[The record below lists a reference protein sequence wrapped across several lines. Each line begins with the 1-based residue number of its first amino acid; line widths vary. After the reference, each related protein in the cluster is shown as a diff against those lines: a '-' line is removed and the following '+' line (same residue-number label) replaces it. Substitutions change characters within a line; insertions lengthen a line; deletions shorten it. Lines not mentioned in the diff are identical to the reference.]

1 MNPAAISR
9 AQHRVRQRHQ
19 RRPAYPARALHL
31 VDIENLAGSASPDP
45 GQVRELHRLYHR
57 QVGPGA
63 MDQVVVASSHLMIRN
78 AGDCWPGA
86 RYLLRSGPD
95 GADLELLAVIE
106 RERVAERFASVMI
119 ASGDGIF
126 TAAAVRLAAAG
137 CQVTVISRRATLS
150 KRLALA
156 AASNVIYL
164 DPPAAARCIGPAQID
179 PAQIDP
185 AQIDPAQIDP
195 AQIDLALAARAAAV
209 A

>member
-9 AQHRVRQRHQ
+9 PQPLVRQRHE

-31 VDIENLAGSASPDP
+31 VDIENLAGSGNPDP

-57 QVGPGA
+57 RVGLGA

-86 RYLLRSGPD
+86 RYLVRSGPD

-106 RERVAERFASVMI
+106 RERVAERFANVMI

-137 CQVTVISRRATLS
+137 CPVTVISRRSALS

-164 DPPAAARCIGPAQID
+164 DPPRPARYLGP
-179 PAQIDP
+179 PP
-185 AQIDPAQIDP
+185 V
-195 AQIDLALAARAAAV
+195 ARAAAV